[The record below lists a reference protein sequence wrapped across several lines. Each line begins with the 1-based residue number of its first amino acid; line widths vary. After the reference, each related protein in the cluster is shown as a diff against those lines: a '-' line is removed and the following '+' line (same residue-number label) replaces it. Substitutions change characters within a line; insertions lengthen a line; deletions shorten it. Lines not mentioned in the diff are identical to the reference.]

1 MARKIELRTTT
12 MLVKNDAGG
21 PVVLKWGEMMMTVLR
36 TAPQGG
42 VNLDQMVRTV
52 EAMRPIT
59 KALDEAADC
68 VTLTDEQY
76 RTLRERLDQHNFGIS
91 DPAIVEFGLAIRNA
105 SEIT

>member
-1 MARKIELRTTT
+1 
-12 MLVKNDAGG
+12 
-21 PVVLKWGEMMMTVLR
+21 
-36 TAPQGG
+36 
-42 VNLDQMVRTV
+42 
-52 EAMRPIT
+52 
-59 KALDEAADC
+59 